1 MSVCECVNIFFFF
14 ILNSRTFNWVP
25 SVDNPIIIEDDDIIV
40 ISDSYS
46 RPDDES
52 EVEWDN
58 NSPLSFHSEDT
69 DVDVESVE
77 SPWDMGSFPDQY
89 SPLSFDSE
97 GNYMMPSTW
106 DDLVLPE

>member
-1 MSVCECVNIFFFF
+1 MDPLGSEN
-14 ILNSRTFNWVP
+14 
-25 SVDNPIIIEDDDIIV
+25 NPIIIEDDDIIV
-40 ISDSYS
+40 ISDDDS

-77 SPWDMGSFPDQY
+77 FEWDMGSSPDQY

-97 GNYMMPSTW
+97 GNYIMPASW
-106 DDLVLPE
+106 DDHVLPGKFLTF